1 MMLVRLFILGWF
13 IYIINWE
20 ALCELQHCKGSLKL
34 TK

>member
-1 MMLVRLFILGWF
+1 MY
-13 IYIINWE
+13 IYIYIHIYTINWE